1 MAIPKETLPV
11 TPPKL
16 ITSCKSGFD
25 TVANNLGLILL
36 PLLLDLFLWLGP
48 HLSLKA
54 FLQPFI
60 VEINHMPGMD
70 TTDMANLANLSQQTW
85 QYIADHLN
93 LAVIL
98 RSYPLGVPSLMASQ
112 LPVDTPFGKPMI
124 VELTSFLG
132 ISLWLF
138 IFAILGLAL
147 ASFYFNAIARA
158 VLRPGSADSVR
169 NFAWLFGQVIL
180 FTIVSIGMVAIL
192 SLPVLFVITF
202 LALFS
207 AVLAQIAILFVL
219 LFALWFLL
227 PLAFSPHG
235 IFVLH
240 QNAFTAMLTSARLV
254 RFILPGFMIFILV
267 LGILSQGLDL
277 LWETPP
283 ATSWMTL
290 VGIAGH
296 AFVTT
301 GLLAA
306 TFVYYRDGLRWA
318 QEVLQRK
325 QSQQKPA

>member
-1 MAIPKETLPV
+1 
-11 TPPKL
+11 
-16 ITSCKSGFD
+16 
-25 TVANNLGLILL
+25 
-36 PLLLDLFLWLGP
+36 
-48 HLSLKA
+48 
-54 FLQPFI
+54 
-60 VEINHMPGMD
+60 
-70 TTDMANLANLSQQTW
+70 
-85 QYIADHLN
+85 
-93 LAVIL
+93 
-98 RSYPLGVPSLMASQ
+98 MASQ
-112 LPVDTPFGKPMI
+112 LPMDTPYGKPMTVQI
-124 VELTSFLG
+124 TSFLG
-132 ISLWLF
+132 IVLWLF

-147 ASFYFNAIARA
+147 ASIYFNAVARA

-169 NFAWLFGQVIL
+169 NFTWLLGQVIV
-180 FTIVSIGMVAIL
+180 FTIVSIGMIALI

-202 LALFS
+202 MALFS
-207 AVLAQIAILFVL
+207 AVLAQIAILIVL
-219 LFALWFLL
+219 LFALWLLL

-254 RFILPGFMIFILV
+254 RFILPGFMVFILV
-267 LGILSQGLDL
+267 LGILSQGLNL

-306 TFVYYRDGLRWA
+306 TFVYYRDSLRWA
-318 QEVLQRK
+318 QEVLQRR